1 MTTEFRILGEVEA
14 FVDGRPIEVG
24 HARQRCVLVCLLVD
38 VNRPVS
44 SEQLIERV
52 WADDPPYKA
61 RNALAAYI
69 SRLRRLFVTAD
80 VEIVR
85 GPAGYMLR
93 TDPMSIDLH
102 RFRHLVS
109 EARTCV
115 NSVEATELFNQALG
129 LWGGRPFELIDVP
142 WANGVRESL
151 ELERLSVMLDRND
164 VALDAGRHF
173 DVLAALTAALEQHP
187 LDERMAGQ
195 LMLAQYRSGR
205 QAEALDT
212 YRAMR
217 ERLVEELGVD
227 PGPSLQAVHRQILDG
242 DPTHP
247 LVQPSTAARD
257 TRSRGA
263 LPRRTTR
270 LIGRDDDMVGV
281 GAAMANGPL
290 VTLTGVGGVG
300 KTALALEVADC
311 NQDRFSDGAWFCEL
325 AALEDGAAVG
335 HAIAASLRLQEKLGL
350 GIEGTVIE
358 FLRGRQLLLVI
369 DNCEH
374 VLDACAQLVGRIT
387 RECPQVCVLA
397 TSREPLALPG
407 EQVIPVDPLP
417 GWAAAELF
425 AERAKASRPD
435 FDLDKEPVGAVAEIC
450 RRVDGLPL
458 AIELAAARMRV
469 MSSLEMARRL
479 DRLRLLSGGARS
491 AHPRQQSLAATI
503 DWSYRLLDEDE
514 QSLFTRLSVFA
525 GGFDLAAA
533 HGVCGAEG
541 TAEDDTLELLIGL
554 VDKSMLVVRSGAD
567 RTRYGVLET
576 LREYGRQRLREDG
589 FDTEYAV
596 RHAVYFAELGE
607 RAAVGMHGADEKAWV
622 QRTLPD
628 YDNFRVALDRAMLD
642 GDVDLALRLI
652 ASSAEVIHLR
662 IGYEAAAWAER
673 VLPAADPDHRLYAA
687 AVGLAA
693 RGAWNSGDYRR
704 ARALAALAE
713 GRVPGAG
720 NGRVAYPADVLADV
734 AMYEGDLASVL
745 TYYTSELARARG
757 DCEPIRL
764 VWTLYY
770 VAICHALL
778 HDPRGGLPFAQESLR
793 VADATANPTAQSM
806 ARYALGQVLKK
817 SDPHRAQALFDE
829 AAGLAT
835 SVQNFGWYGLALREA
850 AAIRAV
856 HDDPASAARMFVEV
870 LDVWDRVGDWSNQW
884 PSLQYVAKLLVRL
897 GADDDAR
904 ALHRVL
910 ADAGKASPMI
920 LAQLAAVT
928 PDPDDVLTA
937 AAAVT
942 HARSALLRYC

>member
-1 MTTEFRILGEVEA
+1 MAVEFRILGEVEA
-14 FVDGRPIEVG
+14 YSDGRRLDIG

-38 VNRPVS
+38 VNRPIS
-44 SEQLIERV
+44 TDQLINRV

-69 SRLRRLFVTAD
+69 SRLRQLLATDD

-85 GPAGYMLR
+85 GPAGYVLR
-93 TDPMSIDLH
+93 ADPMSIDLH
-102 RFRHLVS
+102 RFRHLAS
-109 EARTCV
+109 AARACA
-115 NSVEATELFNQALG
+115 NSGEATVLFNEALD
-129 LWGGRPFELIDVP
+129 LWRGKPFELIDAP
-142 WANGVRESL
+142 WANGVREAL
-151 ELERLSVMLDRND
+151 ELDRLSVMLDRND

-173 DVLAALTAALEQHP
+173 DVLAELTTALDQHS

-205 QAEALDT
+205 QADALDT

-217 ERLVEELGVD
+217 ERLVEQLGVD
-227 PGPSLQAVHRQILDG
+227 PSPSLQAVHRQILDG
-242 DPTHP
+242 DLTHP
-247 LVQPSTAARD
+247 IKQPTTASRD
-257 TRSRGA
+257 AHSRGG

-270 LIGRDDDMVGV
+270 LIGRDDDTVRV
-281 GAAMANGPL
+281 GAALTNGSL

-300 KTALALEVADC
+300 KTVLALEVAGR
-311 NQDRFSDGAWFCEL
+311 NQSRFADGAWFCEL
-325 AALEDGAAVG
+325 APLDDGAAVG
-335 HAIAASLRLQEKLGL
+335 HAVAASLRLQEKAGV

-358 FLRGRQLLLVI
+358 FLRARQVLLVI

-374 VLDACAQLVGRIT
+374 VLDACAHLVERIT

-397 TSREPLALPG
+397 TSRRPLALAG
-407 EQVIPVDPLP
+407 EQVIPVDTLP
-417 GWAAAELF
+417 GGPAAELF

-469 MSSLEMARRL
+469 MNSLEVARRL

-514 QSLFTRLSVFA
+514 QSLFARLSIFA

-533 HGVCGAEG
+533 HAVCGADG
-541 TAEDDTLELLIGL
+541 AAEDDTLELLIGL
-554 VDKSMLVVRSGAD
+554 VDKSMVTVRSGAD
-567 RTRYGVLET
+567 RTRYGILET
-576 LREYGRQRLREDG
+576 LREYGRQRLRENG
-589 FDTEYAV
+589 RDTEYAL

-622 QRTLPD
+622 ERTLPD
-628 YDNFRVALDRAMLD
+628 YDNFRVAFDRAMLD
-642 GDVDLALRLI
+642 GDVDVALRLI
-652 ASSAEVIHLR
+652 ASSAELIHLR
-662 IGYEAAAWAER
+662 VGYESADWAQR
-673 VLPAADPDHRLYAA
+673 VLPLAKPDHRLYAA

-693 RGAWNSGDYRR
+693 RGAWNRGDYPRS
-704 ARALAALAE
+704 RALAALAE
-713 GRVPGAG
+713 GRAPGAG
-720 NGRVAYPADVLADV
+720 SGRVAYPADVLADV
-734 AMYEGDLASVL
+734 AMYEGDVASVL
-745 TYYTSELARARG
+745 AYYTSELERARG
-757 DCEPIRL
+757 DSDPVRL

-778 HDPRGGLPFAQESLR
+778 HTPHAGLPFAEESVR

-817 SDPHRAQALFDE
+817 ADPQRAQALFDE
-829 AAGLAT
+829 AAELAA
-835 SVQNFGWYGLALREA
+835 SVQNFGWHGLALREA

-856 HDDPASAARMFVEV
+856 HADPATAARIFVEV
-870 LDVWDRVGDWSNQW
+870 LNIWDRVGDWSNQW

-897 GADDDAR
+897 GAGDDAR

-910 ADAGKASPMI
+910 VDAGKASPTI
-920 LAQLAAVT
+920 LAQMATV
-928 PDPDDVLTA
+928 PQDPDDVLTA
-937 AAAVT
+937 AAAV
-942 HARSALLRYC
+942 ARARTALLRYF